1 MNTKKIFL
9 LFNQPSI
16 YRNWIWCIWCN
27 LAVFLPSWTS
37 WNLHEKNSATF
48 GSLDGCQEVFLMRHY
63 WCFFCML
70 IWMDAELLI
79 VLYVYVLCSHPSY
92 RINFFPFNLRITPR
106 RSGRS
111 CDNKRFQMGC
121 IVADRFGLGFLPKWW
136 KSWSF
141 LVVLPHEWNE
151 VWSNESSAGWS
162 M

>member
-1 MNTKKIFL
+1 MNTNKLFL

-63 WCFFCML
+63 WCFSVCWFE
-70 IWMDAELLI
+70 WMQNYF
-79 VLYVYVLCSHPSY
+79 LYYMSMFYVH
-92 RINFFPFNLRITPR
+92 IHHIATMFPFNLRITPR

-121 IVADRFGLGFLPKWW
+121 IAADRFGLGFLPKWW